1 MWVGIID
8 CKTYVEE
15 AILGGYKLQRLQY
28 LQFPT
33 IFGVQSQEEGKS
45 ENDKW
50 RTITS
55 IYEQM
60 SLNKQTNK
68 QYLTTSIPLLSCYNQ
83 APGSPFLKTLALFE

>member
-8 CKTYVEE
+8 CTTYVEE

-33 IFGVQSQEEGKS
+33 IFGMQSQEEEKS
-45 ENDKW
+45 KNDKW

-60 SLNKQTNK
+60 SLNK

-83 APGSPFLKTLALFE
+83 APGSPFLKTLAHFE

>member
-1 MWVGIID
+1 MGIID
-8 CKTYVEE
+8 CTTYVEE
-15 AILGGYKLQRLQY
+15 AILGGYKLQILQY

-33 IFGVQSQEEGKS
+33 IFGMQSQEEGKS

-60 SLNKQTNK
+60 SLTKET
-68 QYLTTSIPLLSCYNQ
+68 IPEYFYPTIILL
-83 APGSPFLKTLALFE
+83 

>member
-1 MWVGIID
+1 MGIID

-55 IYEQM
+55 NYEQI
-60 SLNKQTNK
+60 SLNKQT
-68 QYLTTSIPLLSCYNQ
+68 IPDYFYPTIILL
-83 APGSPFLKTLALFE
+83 

>member
-1 MWVGIID
+1 MGIID

-33 IFGVQSQEEGKS
+33 IFGMQSQEVGKS

-83 APGSPFLKTLALFE
+83 APGSPFLKTLAHFE